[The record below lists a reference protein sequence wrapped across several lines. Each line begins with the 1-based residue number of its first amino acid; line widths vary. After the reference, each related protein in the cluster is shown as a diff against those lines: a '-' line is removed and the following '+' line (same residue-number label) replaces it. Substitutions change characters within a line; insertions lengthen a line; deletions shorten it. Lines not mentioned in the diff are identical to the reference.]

1 MFRLIKSTKKLQ
13 NYYTMMVY
21 LAKLGILT
29 ICFANCVF
37 WILLVS
43 LGFLPLTFY

>member
-1 MFRLIKSTKKLQ
+1 MFRLIKSTKILQ
-13 NYYTMMVY
+13 IYYTMMAY

-29 ICFANCVF
+29 ICFGNCVF

-43 LGFLPLTFY
+43 MKKL

>member
-1 MFRLIKSTKKLQ
+1 MFQLIKSTKMLQ
-13 NYYTMMVY
+13 IYYTMMAY

-29 ICFANCVF
+29 IYFANCVF

-43 LGFLPLTFY
+43 MKKL